1 MPNENFY
8 NKMQLISSYIQQYL
22 SESNIAVA
30 KPKDV
35 MEYLIAKNIYRSDN
49 RAGQP
54 LRKDLRT
61 LKAADGL
68 DLIEGL
74 DCTYGRK
81 NTFWFFRK
89 I

>member
-1 MPNENFY
+1 MPNEDFY
-8 NKMQLISSYIQQYL
+8 NKMKLISSYIQQYL
-22 SESNIAVA
+22 SENNIAVA
-30 KPKDV
+30 QPKDV
-35 MEYLIAKNIYRSDN
+35 MEYLIANNIYKSDN

-61 LKAADGL
+61 LRAAERL

-74 DCTYGRK
+74 ECKTGK
-81 NTFWFFRK
+81 TNTFWFFRK